1 MTKQE
6 FIVELRRKL
15 SGLPRQEVEDRLN
28 FYSEMI
34 ADRMEE
40 GFTEEQAVADIGTV
54 DEISAQIL
62 SDIPFAKIAKER
74 IKPKRK
80 LKAWEIV
87 LLAVGSPIWLS
98 LAIAAAAVVFA
109 LYVVLWAVVVVLWA
123 VFVSFIACAIAC
135 TALGAGIAF
144 NGNTQAGIALIG
156 AGLIMAGL
164 TVFVFYGC
172 KAATKG
178 VVILT
183 KKIALGIKKSFIKK
197 ESI

>member
-1 MTKQE
+1 
-6 FIVELRRKL
+6 
-15 SGLPRQEVEDRLN
+15 
-28 FYSEMI
+28 
-34 ADRMEE
+34 MEE